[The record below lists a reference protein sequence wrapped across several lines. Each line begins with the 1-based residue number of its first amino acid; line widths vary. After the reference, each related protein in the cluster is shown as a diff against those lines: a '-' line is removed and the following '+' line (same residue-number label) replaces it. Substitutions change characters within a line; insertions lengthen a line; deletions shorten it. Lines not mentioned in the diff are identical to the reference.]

1 MKKSLHDAIS
11 NIYNTKWT
19 LNTNF
24 YLDMTPHDDNT
35 LWGDLG
41 LKDIDLN
48 LYLKSI
54 ELPQYGTNTVIEE
67 FINDRYRIAQGVY
80 DVAQITLSFKDFDSF
95 ILYKTFLK
103 YLTNSRNKYFNDI
116 SFNIDIYKL
125 PDYPGEETKKIMT
138 IEKCIIKYV
147 SKITLSNESEAQ
159 IGEFDVQ
166 IQSSCVPKINILS

>member
-11 NIYNTKWT
+11 TIYNTKWA

-24 YLDMTPHDDNT
+24 YIELTPHNDNT
-35 LWGDLG
+35 LWSELG
-41 LKDIDLN
+41 LKDFDLN
-48 LYLKSI
+48 LYIKSI
-54 ELPQYGTNTVIEE
+54 ELPQYGTSTVIEE

-116 SFNIDIYKL
+116 SFNIDIFKM
-125 PDYPGEETKKIMT
+125 PDYPEETSKKIMT

-147 SKITLSNESEAQ
+147 SKITLSNENEAQ
-159 IGEFDVQ
+159 IGEFDIQ
-166 IQSSCVPKINILS
+166 IQSSCVPKINTLT